1 MKKAINLL
9 VCLPVLFFSSGLYAE
24 EDLPPAARD
33 QGMWQTMIMIAIA
46 FLFFYLILWRPE
58 QKRRKVMEQ
67 QRSALK
73 KGDRVNA
80 MGIVGT
86 VVRVDDQTVIVKMFD
101 GSKLEFLK
109 AAINEVVSGSEEDAK
124 QVEKE

>member
-24 EDLPPAARD
+24 EDLPPVARD

-58 QKRRKVMEQ
+58 QKRRKAMEQ